1 MRKQLDI
8 ITSAIPGGIKI
19 SNDDESYS
27 FKYVSEQYAAMLG
40 YTVEEFMEASMA
52 LLSGSHIRMIWKAAL
67 LRLWNSTKKQ
77 IIMRSRIE

>member
-40 YTVEEFMEASMA
+40 YTVEEFMEASNGS
-52 LLSGSHIRMIWKAAL
+52 LSGSHIRMIWKAAL
-67 LRLWNSTKKQ
+67 PRLWNSTKKQ